1 MTQPQTPPP
10 AFYTTAE
17 VARIL
22 RCSLRTVQNMIHRQ
36 QLPAYIV
43 GKNRYRIP
51 RSALTALIHRPDA
64 EPEEVTSCAGTSV
77 DP

>member
-22 RCSLRTVQNMIHRQ
+22 RCSLRTAQNMIHRQ
-36 QLPAYIV
+36 QLPATII

-51 RSALTALIHRPDA
+51 RSALEALLHPETANEGATP
-64 EPEEVTSCAGTSV
+64 CAGTSV

>member
-1 MTQPQTPPP
+1 VTQPQTPPP

-36 QLPAYIV
+36 QLPATII

-51 RSALTALIHRPDA
+51 RSALEALLYPGAVD
-64 EPEEVTSCAGTSV
+64 EEATPCAGTSQH
-77 DP
+77 P